1 MAGTEEIRIERR
13 GGLGLITLNRPQALN
28 TLSLAMYRAFDP
40 QLVAWGRDP
49 DIHAIAVKG
58 EGGRAFCAGGD
69 VRAIYDA
76 RRSEVGEG
84 DYKTDFF
91 REEYSLIAR
100 VHHFPKPYVALM
112 DGIVMGGGAG
122 ISVNGSRRVVT
133 DKTLFAMPE
142 VFIGLFPDVG
152 ASRFLALCPGRIGL
166 YLALTGK
173 RIGAADCLYCGFG
186 THYVPSARLKD
197 LVESLAAIQF
207 HPGTARAQV
216 DATIARFAADPGP
229 ATLPAIEPQISRVF
243 AEESVEAIRG
253 ALGKLEAD
261 WAKEARAAMDRASPL
276 SLKIVFRQLRLGQG
290 TSLEQA
296 LSLEYRLTQHVMV
309 GHDFFEGIRA
319 ALVDKDNKPRWQHAR
334 LEDVSESE
342 VDGYFKSLGAREL
355 TFA

>member
-1 MAGTEEIRIERR
+1 MASEDIRIERQ
-13 GGLGLITLNRPQALN
+13 GGLGLIALNRPQALN

-49 DIHAIAVKG
+49 EIHAIAVKG

-76 RRSEVGEG
+76 RQSAVGSG

-100 VHHFPKPYVALM
+100 VHRFPKPYLALM

-122 ISVNGSRRVVT
+122 ISVNGSHRIVT
-133 DKTLFAMPE
+133 EKTLFAMHE

-152 ASRFLALCPGRIGL
+152 ASRFLGLAPGRAGL

-173 RIGAADCLYCGFG
+173 RIGAADCLYLGFG
-186 THYVPSARLKD
+186 THYVPSARLGD
-197 LVESLAAIQF
+197 LVESLAAIRF

-216 DATIARFAADPGP
+216 DAAIARFAADPGP
-229 ATLPAIEPQISRVF
+229 ATLPAIRPEIDRVF
-243 AEESVEAIRG
+243 AEESVKAIRG
-253 ALGKLEAD
+253 ALEKEPAD
-261 WAKEARAAMDRASPL
+261 WAKEARAAMARASPL
-276 SLKIVFRQLRLGQG
+276 SLKIAFRQLQLGQG
-290 TSLEQA
+290 MSVEQA
-296 LSLEYRLTQHVMV
+296 LALEYRMTQHVMA

-319 ALVDKDNKPRWQHAR
+319 TLVDKDNQPRWQHAK
-334 LEDVSESE
+334 LEDVSDQEVES
-342 VDGYFKSLGAREL
+342 YFASLGAGEL
-355 TFA
+355 AFA